1 VNIMTQSTA
10 RVGSLVVALLCPVA
24 AAAQGNGS
32 LPTSR
37 IFEAL
42 ALRSGATVCE
52 VGAGDGELSIAAAE
66 RVGAQGRVYT
76 SELGDERIKALR
88 AKVAAAGRANIQVV
102 EAAADRTNFPEGA
115 CDALFMRNV
124 YHHIE
129 APGPMSASLAAS
141 LKPGGRLAIVDFT
154 PPGAEA
160 PMPADRDQDNMHG
173 VTPDSVRRELADA
186 GFVTEKTQTGSGR
199 WFMVVAVRPG
209 S

>member
-1 VNIMTQSTA
+1 MTQSTA

-32 LPTSR
+32 LPTAR

-42 ALRSGATVCE
+42 ALRGGATVCE

-115 CDALFMRNV
+115 CDALFTPR
-124 YHHIE
+124 
-129 APGPMSASLAAS
+129 PLGPLHDMAA
-141 LKPGGRLAIVDFT
+141 
-154 PPGAEA
+154 
-160 PMPADRDQDNMHG
+160 
-173 VTPDSVRRELADA
+173 
-186 GFVTEKTQTGSGR
+186 QTGGDLPRLLQEDASRVAIFAAFLQELGR
-199 WFMVVAVRPG
+199 GPTIAVVEDIHWADEATLDLLKYIGRRAHLDIID
-209 S
+209 